1 MFYLVSGWFV
11 ASWFVWFRA
20 VSLYYCWFCF
30 GICVALF
37 DAVLCLCVW
46 IAVVVDFFGGE
57 LRLVVCVVNS
67 VEHVRV
73 LVFFCCILVLC
84 CSCV

>member
-20 VSLYYCWFCF
+20 VPLYYCWFCF

-46 IAVVVDFFGGE
+46 IAVVVGFFGGG

-67 VEHVRV
+67 VEHARV